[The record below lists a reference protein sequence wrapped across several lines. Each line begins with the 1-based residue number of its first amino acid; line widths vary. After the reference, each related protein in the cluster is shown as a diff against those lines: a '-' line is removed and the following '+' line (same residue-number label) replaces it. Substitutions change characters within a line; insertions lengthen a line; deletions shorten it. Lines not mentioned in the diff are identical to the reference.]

1 MINQNQKPAKC
12 YALLSQYCEYVNCQF
27 VRKTFQE
34 YILGENFLIFWVS
47 SPVRPKCDQWS
58 ERQLYLHIALGYS
71 DLNCCS
77 ADCDLYIYVQGCM

>member
-47 SPVRPKCDQWS
+47 SPVRPKCDQ
-58 ERQLYLHIALGYS
+58 
-71 DLNCCS
+71 
-77 ADCDLYIYVQGCM
+77 